1 MLVRPTAS
9 MYNII
14 TTTEVEDK
22 LEIDADNE
30 GDTWTLDS
38 ASIKSWW
45 EQEQEMKART
55 YCHERVRRLYNI

>member
-30 GDTWTLDS
+30 GDT
-38 ASIKSWW
+38 
-45 EQEQEMKART
+45 
-55 YCHERVRRLYNI
+55 